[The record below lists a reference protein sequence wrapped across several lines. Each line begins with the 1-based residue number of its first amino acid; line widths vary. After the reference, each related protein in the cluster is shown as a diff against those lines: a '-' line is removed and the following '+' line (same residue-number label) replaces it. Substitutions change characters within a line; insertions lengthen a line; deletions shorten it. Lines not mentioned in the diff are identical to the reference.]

1 MSKKPPQLGEL
12 AAQNIEGLFF
22 FSKHKIPFKRIK
34 AGHYSGSGGD
44 EQENSCQFHEQINV
58 SSEAKFC
65 LPSPK
70 EKGTSQS

>member
-34 AGHYSGSGGD
+34 AGHYSGSGDD
-44 EQENSCQFHEQINV
+44 EQENSCRFRE
-58 SSEAKFC
+58 
-65 LPSPK
+65 
-70 EKGTSQS
+70 